1 MRRILVIVGLLLAMS
16 YVLMSEPLKTDLNR
30 NEPHEISF
38 WGIYDLPE
46 VYAPVIEAF
55 EKEHPGVTVSY
66 KQFPDPQE
74 YHDLLINQLQQQKGP
89 DIFLFPDQLKE
100 EYRNLLNPSRA
111 GLSEGFA
118 QVAQQDLVEGK
129 LVYGLPLWIDTLVLY
144 YNKQYYPD
152 GIQPQWYDFAE
163 QTRGIN
169 TGGIAMGRLDNMR
182 YGWDILK
189 ALFLEKE
196 VTLAGPAQEAL
207 FDTLEFFNRFAYP
220 IDRYYN
226 WNEKLSRDYPDL
238 EVDSFAR
245 EKVAA
250 IAGYSS
256 LYHFIQTKSG
266 QLDEIG
272 FRHITPEE
280 IGVATFPQ
288 FDPKNPKYLAKYFAI
303 GVSIY
308 SDAPN
313 EAWDFI
319 ELLTS
324 PEYASYYQQATGR
337 TPGRILE
344 ISAEDNELIRAQK
357 RQLPHTGLMRISE
370 ADKALLEP
378 IMERGLKDKRL
389 LREVMELSF

>member
-1 MRRILVIVGLLLAMS
+1 MVEL
-16 YVLMSEPLKTDLNR
+16 
-30 NEPHEISF
+30 SF
-38 WGIYDLPE
+38 WGIYDLEE
-46 VYAPVIEAF
+46 VYEPMIESF
-55 EKEHPGVTVSY
+55 QKEHPKIQITY
-66 KQFPDPQE
+66 KQFPNAEE
-74 YHDLLINQLQQQKGP
+74 YHRVLMDQLKEGKGP
-89 DIFLFPDQLKE
+89 DILLFPDQRKE
-100 EYRNLLNPSRA
+100 EYWDSLTPTSA
-111 GLSEGFA
+111 KVAEGFA

-129 LVYGLPLWIDTLVLY
+129 LAYALPLWIDSLVIY
-144 YNKQYYPD
+144 YNTAFYPE
-152 GIQPQWYDFAE
+152 GIQSQWYDFAE

-189 ALFLEKE
+189 ALFLQKN

-256 LYHFIQTKSG
+256 LYHFIQTKID

-272 FRHITPEE
+272 FRHLESDE
-280 IGVATFPQ
+280 VGVATFPQ
-288 FDPKNPKYLAKYFAI
+288 FDPDNPHYLAKYFAL
-303 GVSIY
+303 GVSTS
-308 SDAPN
+308 SDHPN

-319 ELLTS
+319 KLLTT
-324 PEYASYYQQATGR
+324 PENAEYYQQATGR
-337 TPGRILE
+337 TPGRIID
-344 ISAEDNELIRAQK
+344 ISPEDNGLIMTQK
-357 RQLPHTGLMRISE
+357 AQLPHTGLMRVSE
-370 ADKALLEP
+370 SAREFLEP
-378 IMERGLKDKRL
+378 IIQRGLKDKRI
-389 LREVMELSF
+389 LREVMEISF

>member
-1 MRRILVIVGLLLAMS
+1 MS
-16 YVLMSEPLKTDLNR
+16 YVLISDPMPTGTSGDDLI
-30 NEPHEISF
+30 ELSF
-38 WGIYDLPE
+38 WGIYDLEE
-46 VYAPVIEAF
+46 VYEPMIESF
-55 EKEHPGVTVSY
+55 QKEHPKIQITY
-66 KQFPDPQE
+66 KQFPNAEE
-74 YHDLLINQLQQQKGP
+74 YHRVLIDQLKEGKGP
-89 DIFLFPDQLKE
+89 DILLFPDQRKE
-100 EYRNLLNPSRA
+100 EYWSSLTPTSA
-111 GLSEGFA
+111 KISEGFA

-129 LVYGLPLWIDTLVLY
+129 LAYALPLWIDSLVIY
-144 YNKQYYPD
+144 YNKAFYPE

-163 QTRGIN
+163 QTRDIN

-189 ALFLEKE
+189 ALFLQKN

-256 LYHFIQTKSG
+256 LYHFIQTKIG

-272 FRHITPEE
+272 FRHLEVDE
-280 IGVATFPQ
+280 IGVTTFPQ
-288 FDPKNPKYLAKYFAI
+288 FDPENPHYLAKYFAL
-303 GVSIY
+303 GVSTS
-308 SDAPN
+308 SDHPN

-319 ELLTS
+319 KLLTT
-324 PEYASYYQQATGR
+324 PENAEYYQQATGR
-337 TPGRILE
+337 TSGRIID
-344 ISAEDNELIRAQK
+344 ISPEDNALIMAQK
-357 RQLPHTGLMRISE
+357 AQLSHTGLMRVSE
-370 ADKALLEP
+370 SAREQLEP
-378 IMERGLKDKRL
+378 IIQRGLKDKRL
-389 LREVMELSF
+389 LREVMEISF